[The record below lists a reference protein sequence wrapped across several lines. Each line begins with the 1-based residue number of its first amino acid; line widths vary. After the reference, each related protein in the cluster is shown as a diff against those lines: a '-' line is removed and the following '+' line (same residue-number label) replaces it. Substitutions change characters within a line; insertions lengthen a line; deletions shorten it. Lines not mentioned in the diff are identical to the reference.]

1 MLRHGDAVEVKKIE
15 SLGASIALNS
25 SYPKSKLFRDSPLIT
40 SHCRNCEDWQE
51 KDIIYAIGVAEDKKL
66 KLLWLI
72 YGDCYA
78 ADREIYERI
87 TDTIASGINQ
97 IPGVNFSETRELG
110 RVNKVDPLNITY
122 LRIRGMWGIQN
133 PLSVFDYVNL
143 GYDRNADFQMIAI
156 LKKSKYLSF
165 SVQDRNQLEVRLNNN
180 LQMLDAQIK
189 SPNNPMELVPAKII
203 SYKK

>member
-1 MLRHGDAVEVKKIE
+1 
-15 SLGASIALNS
+15 
-25 SYPKSKLFRDSPLIT
+25 
-40 SHCRNCEDWQE
+40 
-51 KDIIYAIGVAEDKKL
+51 
-66 KLLWLI
+66 
-72 YGDCYA
+72 
-78 ADREIYERI
+78 
-87 TDTIASGINQ
+87 
-97 IPGVNFSETRELG
+97 
-110 RVNKVDPLNITY
+110 
-122 LRIRGMWGIQN
+122 MWGLQN